1 MDTNKLI
8 LHQAS
13 MAKNLPGATKCIN
26 SVYSAIVW
34 NISIP
39 FTRDDLH
46 QLYDYDKALYKAAI
60 EKNDNFSDDNK
71 EKKKGEIEVPFS
83 EAEMLDVTSLS
94 RYNFSHYNLNTSRSI
109 AFRIARATPES
120 IASILAFLSHAFY
133 HRLTAFWAEWCIY
146 FKALFCSICQPF
158 SSQSLGEAAFF
169 FESLNLILDLFA

>member
-8 LHQAS
+8 LHQAT
-13 MAKNLPGATKCIN
+13 MVANLPGATKCVQ
-26 SVYSAIVW
+26 SVISAIVS

-94 RYNFSHYNLNTSRSI
+94 RYNFSHYNPKHFS
-109 AFRIARATPES
+109 F
-120 IASILAFLSHAFY
+120 H
-133 HRLTAFWAEWCIY
+133 CI
-146 FKALFCSICQPF
+146 PD
-158 SSQSLGEAAFF
+158 SQSNSRKHCQHSCL
-169 FESLNLILDLFA
+169 S